1 MVDNENT
8 QNEQLTPKKKRAML
22 EYMGIMFAVAFLLV
36 AVSLF
41 VKLNSMQND
50 LDAANLGASTSIEA
64 MEEQLESIGQENDAL
79 TQERD
84 QMEQSAKAAELLA
97 LAQNALTKK
106 DTVSF
111 QAYIA
116 ELEGYADALPE
127 SAAKIY
133 ADLIKSLH

>member
-64 MEEQLESIGQENDAL
+64 MEEQLESVG
-79 TQERD
+79 
-84 QMEQSAKAAELLA
+84 
-97 LAQNALTKK
+97 
-106 DTVSF
+106 
-111 QAYIA
+111 
-116 ELEGYADALPE
+116 
-127 SAAKIY
+127 
-133 ADLIKSLH
+133 H